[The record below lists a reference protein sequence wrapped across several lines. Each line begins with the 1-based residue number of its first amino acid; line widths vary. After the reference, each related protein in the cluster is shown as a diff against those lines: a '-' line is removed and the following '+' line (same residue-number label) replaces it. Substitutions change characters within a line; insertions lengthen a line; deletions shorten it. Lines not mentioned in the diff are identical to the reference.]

1 MRVLLT
7 GATGFIGSQMARL
20 LLSGGHEVQ
29 AVIRPASDP
38 WRISEML
45 PSLEVIPHDLAEH
58 AAVRDRLAAD
68 PPALCIH
75 LAWRGWSGPSL
86 TAEDNVSSLATSL
99 EFLKSLADAGCRRFV
114 GVGTCFEYDTDAGVL
129 TEETPTHPKDLYGF
143 CKHTL
148 CRAAQYM
155 AGLSKMEV
163 AWARVFHV
171 YGPFDDERR
180 LIPSIA
186 LALLQDRTADVTLG
200 EQVRDF
206 LHVEDVCSALWAV
219 ARSAYCGPVNVA
231 SGSPATV
238 KTVAQEIGRILGR
251 PDGVRLGA
259 LPYRAGEPAS
269 LAADVSRLRDTIGWR
284 PRYTLVEGLTQTVNW
299 WKARVG
305 SRKELVA

>member
-1 MRVLLT
+1 M
-7 GATGFIGSQMARL
+7 
-20 LLSGGHEVQ
+20 
-29 AVIRPASDP
+29 
-38 WRISEML
+38 
-45 PSLEVIPHDLAEH
+45 
-58 AAVRDRLAAD
+58 
-68 PPALCIH
+68 
-75 LAWRGWSGPSL
+75 
-86 TAEDNVSSLATSL
+86 
-99 EFLKSLADAGCRRFV
+99 
-114 GVGTCFEYDTDAGVL
+114 
-129 TEETPTHPKDLYGF
+129 
-143 CKHTL
+143 
-148 CRAAQYM
+148 
-155 AGLSKMEV
+155 
-163 AWARVFHV
+163 
-171 YGPFDDERR
+171 
-180 LIPSIA
+180 
-186 LALLQDRTADVTLG
+186 ADVTLG

-238 KTVAQEIGRILGR
+238 KTVAQEIGRIIGR